1 MSLRSGISAAMVII
15 ALLAL
20 VAAVSLVQL
29 TSYLRKTTAEVAATH
44 ESIRLAQEIEVD
56 VLTHARTDSARR
68 RKDLETSIRENM
80 KEMGE
85 YVEGGQEREAFDRSA
100 EKLNQYLQRS
110 REVQDAENLPEL
122 EDTFESLRELVEIN
136 IGQAERSDAQA
147 ARWDD
152 IADTIGVSVAA
163 LLAIGIAT
171 TLAWVWI
178 FAFKPVLEIR
188 RAMKDFADGNRRSRA
203 PLQGPEELRS
213 IATQFNEMADA
224 IAKQRETQFAFLAGI
239 AHDLRNPVSTLNMSA
254 RLLSPDEKLPPED
267 RLRAVLSIIE
277 RQIDRLNRMIDDL
290 LDATRIEA
298 GQLELRF
305 DKVDARTI
313 VRDVF
318 ELFETSSSKHELWL
332 DVPPDEVLLQCDP
345 LRMEQVLNNLV
356 SNAVKY
362 SPGGGR
368 VVIALEP
375 KRDAVVFRV
384 SDSGLGI
391 PSEELPYIFEPFHRS
406 NSSKKSTSGVGLGLS
421 VARRIVEAHHGR
433 IHVSSAQGEGTVVE
447 VCLPAIIKKVA

>member
-1 MSLRSGISAAMVII
+1 MVTI
-15 ALLAL
+15 ASLAL

-56 VLTHARTDSARR
+56 VLTHARTTNAHRR
-68 RKDLETSIRENM
+68 SDLEARIHQNM

-85 YVEGGQEREAFDRSA
+85 YVEGGQEREAFERAA
-100 EKLNQYLQRS
+100 EKLNQYLQRA
-110 REVQDAENLPEL
+110 REVPNAENLPEL
-122 EDTFESLRELVEIN
+122 EDTFDSLTELVEIN

-147 ARWDD
+147 AHWDD
-152 IADTIGVSVAA
+152 VADTIGVAVAA

-188 RAMKDFADGNRRSRA
+188 RAMKDFADGDRRSRA

-213 IATQFNEMADA
+213 IATHVNEMADA
-224 IAKQRETQFAFLAGI
+224 LAKQRENQFAFLAGI
-239 AHDLRNPVSTLNMSA
+239 AHDLRNPISTLNMSA
-254 RLLSPDEKLPPED
+254 RLLSPEEKLPPED

-277 RQIDRLNRMIDDL
+277 RQISRVNRMIDDL

-305 DKVDARTI
+305 ERVDARAI

-332 DVPPDEVLLQCDP
+332 EVPPAEVPLQCDP
-345 LRMEQVLNNLV
+345 LRMEQ
-356 SNAVKY
+356 
-362 SPGGGR
+362 
-368 VVIALEP
+368 
-375 KRDAVVFRV
+375 
-384 SDSGLGI
+384 
-391 PSEELPYIFEPFHRS
+391 
-406 NSSKKSTSGVGLGLS
+406 
-421 VARRIVEAHHGR
+421 
-433 IHVSSAQGEGTVVE
+433 
-447 VCLPAIIKKVA
+447 C

>member
-1 MSLRSGISAAMVII
+1 MVTI
-15 ALLAL
+15 ASLAL

-44 ESIRLAQEIEVD
+44 ESIRLAQEIEVH
-56 VLTHARTDSARR
+56 VLTHARTQNVHRR
-68 RKDLETSIRENM
+68 REQQARIHQQMKD
-80 KEMGE
+80 MGE
-85 YVEGGQEREAFDRSA
+85 YVEGCQEREAFDRTA
-100 EKLNQYLQRS
+100 EKLNQYLQRAS
-110 REVQDAENLPEL
+110 ESPNAENLPEL
-122 EDTFESLRELVEIN
+122 EDTFDSLTELVEIN

-147 ARWDD
+147 ERWDD
-152 IADTIGVSVAA
+152 IADKIGVAVAA

-188 RAMKDFADGNRRSRA
+188 RAMKEFADGNRRSRA

-224 IAKQRETQFAFLAGI
+224 IAKQRENQFAFLAGI
-239 AHDLRNPVSTLNMSA
+239 AHDLRNPISTLNMSA
-254 RLLSPDEKLPPED
+254 RLLSPDEQLPPEE
-267 RLRAVLSIIE
+267 RLRTVLSIIE

-305 DKVDARTI
+305 EKMDARAI

-318 ELFETSSSKHELWL
+318 ELFETSSAKHELWL
-332 DVPPDEVLLQCDP
+332 EVPSDEVPVQCDP
-345 LRMEQVLNNLV
+345 LRMEQVLTNLV

-368 VVIALEP
+368 VVMALEH
-375 KRDAVVFRV
+375 KRDGVLFRV
-384 SDSGLGI
+384 SDCGLGI
-391 PSEELPYIFEPFHRS
+391 
-406 NSSKKSTSGVGLGLS
+406 
-421 VARRIVEAHHGR
+421 
-433 IHVSSAQGEGTVVE
+433 
-447 VCLPAIIKKVA
+447 

>member
-1 MSLRSGISAAMVII
+1 MVTI
-15 ALLAL
+15 ASLAL

-29 TSYLRKTTAEVAATH
+29 TSHLRKTTAEVAATH

-56 VLTHARTDSARR
+56 VLTHARTENVRR
-68 RKDLETSIRENM
+68 RNDLETQIHENM

-85 YVEGGQEREAFDRSA
+85 YVEGSLEREAFDRAA
-100 EKLNQYLQRS
+100 EKLNQYLQRARQS
-110 REVQDAENLPEL
+110 PNAEHLPEL
-122 EDTFESLRELVEIN
+122 EDTFEALRELVEIN

-147 ARWDD
+147 GRWDD
-152 IADTIGVSVAA
+152 IADSIGVSVAA

-188 RAMKDFADGNRRSRA
+188 RAMKEFADGNRRSRA

-213 IATQFNEMADA
+213 IAMQFNQMADA
-224 IAKQRETQFAFLAGI
+224 IAKQRESQFAFLAGI
-239 AHDLRNPVSTLNMSA
+239 AHDLRNPISTLNMSA
-254 RLLSPDEKLPPED
+254 RLLSPEDQLPPED
-267 RLRAVLSIIE
+267 RLRAVLSIIG
-277 RQIDRLNRMIDDL
+277 RQISRLNRMIDDL

-305 DKVDARTI
+305 EKVDARSI

-318 ELFETSSSKHELWL
+318 ELFETSSAKHELWL
-332 DVPPDEVLLQCDP
+332 EVPSDDVPLHCDP
-345 LRMEQVLNNLV
+345 LRMEQVLTNLV

-368 VVIALEP
+368 VVMALEH
-375 KRDAVVFRV
+375 KRDAVIFRV
-384 SDSGLGI
+384 SDCGLGI
-391 PSEELPYIFEPFHRS
+391 PEDELPYIFEPFRRS
-406 NSSKKSTSGVGLGLS
+406 NSSKNGIAGAGLGLS

-433 IHVSSAQGEGTVVE
+433 IHISSTQGQGTVAE
-447 VCLPAIIKKVA
+447 VNLPSKKAA

>member
-1 MSLRSGISAAMVII
+1 MSLRSGISAAMVTI
-15 ALLAL
+15 ASLAL

-29 TSYLRKTTAEVAATH
+29 TSHLRKTTAEVAATH
-44 ESIRLAQEIEVD
+44 ESIRLAQAIEVD
-56 VLTHARTDSARR
+56 VLTHARTENVRR
-68 RKDLETSIRENM
+68 RNDLETRIHENM

-85 YVEGGQEREAFDRSA
+85 YVEGGLEREAFERAA
-100 EKLNQYLQRS
+100 EKLNQYLQRA
-110 REVQDAENLPEL
+110 RESPNAEHLPEL

-152 IADTIGVSVAA
+152 IADSIGVSVAA

-188 RAMKDFADGNRRSRA
+188 RAMKEFADGNRRSRA

-213 IATQFNEMADA
+213 IAMQFNQMADA
-224 IAKQRETQFAFLAGI
+224 LAKQRENQFAFLAGI
-239 AHDLRNPVSTLNMSA
+239 AHDLRNPISTLNMSA

-267 RLRAVLSIIE
+267 RLRTVLSIIE
-277 RQIDRLNRMIDDL
+277 RQIGRLNRMIDDL

-305 DKVDARTI
+305 EKVDARAI

-318 ELFETSSSKHELWL
+318 ELFETSSAKHELWL
-332 DVPPDEVLLQCDP
+332 EVPSDEVPLQCDP
-345 LRMEQVLNNLV
+345 LRMEQVLTNLV

-368 VVIALEP
+368 VVMALED
-375 KRDAVVFRV
+375 KRDAVLFRV
-384 SDSGLGI
+384 SDCGVGI
-391 PSEELPYIFEPFHRS
+391 PEDELPYVFEPFRRS
-406 NSSKKSTSGVGLGLS
+406 NSSKNGIAGVGLGLS

-433 IHVSSAQGEGTVVE
+433 IHISSTQGEGTVVE
-447 VCLPAIIKKVA
+447 VNLPAILKRAA

>member
-1 MSLRSGISAAMVII
+1 MVTI
-15 ALLAL
+15 ASLAL

-44 ESIRLAQEIEVD
+44 ESIRLAQKIEVD
-56 VLTHARTDSARR
+56 VLSHARPDNV
-68 RKDLETSIRENM
+68 RKRNDLEALIRSNM

-85 YVEGGQEREAFDRSA
+85 YVEGGQEREAFDRAA
-100 EKLNQYLQRS
+100 EKLNRYLQRAKES
-110 REVQDAENLPEL
+110 PNPEGLPEL
-122 EDTFESLRELVEIN
+122 EDTFDSLTELVEIN
-136 IGQAERSDAQA
+136 IGQAERSDAEA

-152 IADTIGVSVAA
+152 IADNIGVAVAA

-188 RAMKDFADGNRRSRA
+188 RAMKEFADGNRRSRA

-224 IAKQRETQFAFLAGI
+224 LAIQRESQFAFLAGI
-239 AHDLRNPVSTLNMSA
+239 AHDLRNPISTLNMSA
-254 RLLSPDEKLPPED
+254 RLLSPEEELPPED
-267 RLRAVLSIIE
+267 RLRTVLSIIE

-305 DKVDARTI
+305 EKVDARSI
-313 VRDVF
+313 IRDVF

-332 DVPPDEVLLQCDP
+332 EVPPAEVPLQCDP
-345 LRMEQVLNNLV
+345 LRMEQVLTNLV

-362 SPGGGR
+362 SPAGGR
-368 VVIALEP
+368 VTMALEHN
-375 KRDAVVFRV
+375 RDAVVFRV

-391 PSEELPYIFEPFHRS
+391 PEGELPYIFEPFRRS
-406 NSSKKSTSGVGLGLS
+406 NSSKKSISGVGLGLS

-433 IHVSSAQGEGTVVE
+433 IHVSSTHGNGTVVE
-447 VCLPAIIKKVA
+447 VSLPATI

>member
-1 MSLRSGISAAMVII
+1 MVTI
-15 ALLAL
+15 ASLAL

-56 VLTHARTDSARR
+56 VLTHARTGDARR
-68 RKDLETSIRENM
+68 RNNRETEIRANM

-85 YVEGGQEREAFDRSA
+85 YVEGGKERDAFDRAA
-100 EKLNQYLQRS
+100 EKLNQYLQRAS
-110 REVQDAENLPEL
+110 ELPNAENLPEL
-122 EDTFESLRELVEIN
+122 EDTFEALSELVEIN

-147 ARWDD
+147 ARWND
-152 IADTIGVSVAA
+152 IADTIGLAVAA
-163 LLAIGIAT
+163 LLAIGVAT

-188 RAMKDFADGNRRSRA
+188 HAMKEFADGNRRSRA

-224 IAKQRETQFAFLAGI
+224 IAKQRENQFAFLAGI
-239 AHDLRNPVSTLNMSA
+239 AHDLRNPISTLNMSA

-267 RLRAVLSIIE
+267 RLRTVLSIIE
-277 RQIDRLNRMIDDL
+277 RQIGRLNRMIDDL

-305 DKVDARTI
+305 EKVDARAI

-318 ELFETSSSKHELWL
+318 ELFETSSAKHELWL
-332 DVPPDEVLLQCDP
+332 EVPSDEVPLQCDP
-345 LRMEQVLNNLV
+345 LRIEQVLTNLV

-368 VVIALEP
+368 VVMALDH
-375 KRDAVVFRV
+375 KRDEVLFRV
-384 SDSGLGI
+384 SDCGLGI
-391 PSEELPYIFEPFHRS
+391 PAEELPHIFEPFRRS
-406 NSSKKSTSGVGLGLS
+406 NSSKNSIAGVGLGLS

-433 IHVSSAQGEGTVVE
+433 IHLSSTQGQGTVVE
-447 VCLPAIIKKVA
+447 VNLPSKRAA

>member
-1 MSLRSGISAAMVII
+1 MVTI
-15 ALLAL
+15 ASLAL

-29 TSYLRKTTAEVAATH
+29 TSSLRKTTAEVAATH

-56 VLTHARTDSARR
+56 VLTHARTENARR
-68 RKDLETSIRENM
+68 RDDKEKEMRELM

-85 YVEGGQEREAFDRSA
+85 YVEGAEEREAFDRSA
-100 EKLNQYLQRS
+100 EKLNRYLQRA
-110 REVQDAENLPEL
+110 RESPNAANLGEL
-122 EDTFESLRELVEIN
+122 AEDTFESLRELVEIN

-152 IADTIGVSVAA
+152 IADRIGVAVAA

-171 TLAWVWI
+171 TLAWVWM

-188 RAMKDFADGNRRSRA
+188 RAMKEFADGNQRSRA

-224 IAKQRETQFAFLAGI
+224 LAKQRENQFAFLAGI
-239 AHDLRNPVSTLNMSA
+239 AHDLRNPISTLNMSA

-267 RLRAVLSIIE
+267 RLRTVLSIIE
-277 RQIDRLNRMIDDL
+277 RQIGRLNRMIDDL

-305 DKVDARTI
+305 ERVDARAI

-318 ELFETSSSKHELWL
+318 ELFETSSAKHELWL
-332 DVPPDEVLLQCDP
+332 EVPSDAVPLHCDP
-345 LRMEQVLNNLV
+345 LRMEQVLTNLV

-368 VVIALEP
+368 VVMALEH
-375 KRDAVVFRV
+375 KRDAVLFRV

-391 PSEELPYIFEPFHRS
+391 
-406 NSSKKSTSGVGLGLS
+406 
-421 VARRIVEAHHGR
+421 
-433 IHVSSAQGEGTVVE
+433 
-447 VCLPAIIKKVA
+447 

>member
-1 MSLRSGISAAMVII
+1 VSLRSGISAAMVTI
-15 ALLAL
+15 ASLAL
-20 VAAVSLVQL
+20 VAAISLVQL
-29 TSYLRKTTAEVAATH
+29 TSYLRRTTAEVAATH
-44 ESIRLAQEIEVD
+44 ESIRLAQKIEVD
-56 VLTHARTDSARR
+56 VLMHARTDSARR
-68 RKDLETSIRENM
+68 RGDLESQIRSNI

-85 YVEGGQEREAFDRSA
+85 YVEGGLEREAFERAA
-100 EKLNQYLQRS
+100 ENMNQYLEHAKQ
-110 REVQDAENLPEL
+110 VPNAEDLPEL
-122 EDTFESLRELVEIN
+122 EDTFQSLTELVEIN

-152 IADTIGVSVAA
+152 IADTIGVAVAA
-163 LLAIGIAT
+163 LLGIGIAT

-188 RAMKDFADGNRRSRA
+188 RAMKEFADGNRRSRA

-213 IATQFNEMADA
+213 IAMQFNEMADA
-224 IAKQRETQFAFLAGI
+224 IAKQRENQFAFLAGI
-239 AHDLRNPVSTLNMSA
+239 AHDLRNPISTLNMSA
-254 RLLSPDEKLPPED
+254 RLLAPDEQLPPED
-267 RLRAVLSIIE
+267 RLRTVLSIIE
-277 RQIDRLNRMIDDL
+277 RQISRVNRMIDDL

-305 DKVDARTI
+305 EKVDARTI

-318 ELFETSSSKHELWL
+318 ELFETSSSKHQLWL
-332 DVPPDEVLLQCDP
+332 ELPPEDVPLQCDP

-362 SPGGGR
+362 SPAGGR
-368 VVIALEP
+368 VLMALEH

-391 PSEELPYIFEPFHRS
+391 PNEELPYIFEPFRRS
-406 NSSKKSTSGVGLGLS
+406 NSYKNGISGVGLGLS

-433 IHVSSAQGEGTVVE
+433 IHVSSTHGHGTVVE
-447 VCLPAIIKKVA
+447 VSLPETIKKAA